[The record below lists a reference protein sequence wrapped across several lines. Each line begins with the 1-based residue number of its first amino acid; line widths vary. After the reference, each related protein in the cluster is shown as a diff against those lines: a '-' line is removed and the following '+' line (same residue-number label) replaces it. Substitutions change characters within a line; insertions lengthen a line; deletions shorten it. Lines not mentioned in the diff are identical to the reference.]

1 MSQYLDRSALVK
13 VITRLDEGLVR
24 HLSSPE
30 DSLLQ
35 DGLILRLKA
44 AYELSYETLK
54 RYLRINSS
62 GYEQDHLITFTGIIS
77 NAYKKGLVVGGIQD
91 WLEYRVMYSNAKQAY
106 QEASANQ
113 ALRMIPKFLNEAFT
127 LIDTLSQR
135 TSN

>member
-44 AYELSYETLK
+44 AYELSYETRK

-77 NAYKKGLVVGGIQD
+77 NAYEKGLVVGGIQD